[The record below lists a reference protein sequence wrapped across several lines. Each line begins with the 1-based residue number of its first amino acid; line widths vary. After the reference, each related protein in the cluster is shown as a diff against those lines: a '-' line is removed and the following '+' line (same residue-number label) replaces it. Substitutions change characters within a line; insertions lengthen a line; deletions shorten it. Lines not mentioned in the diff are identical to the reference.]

1 MGRGVDRRAFLA
13 SAPVAAA
20 ALAPARSA
28 FAARIASLDEPLAR
42 PSRLRPEYTLDEWG
56 VYFNHGSIGTI
67 PLAVQEAHE
76 AYLRT
81 CERNP
86 WLHMWGGAWEEPREA
101 TREKAAKLMR
111 CQADEVT
118 LTHNTT
124 EGFNQLAAGLPLGP
138 GDEVLFGSLN
148 HAGASVCWHHHAAT
162 RGFTVREFAFPQE
175 RAPELTRDEVLEIY
189 ADAIAPSTRVLVF
202 PHIDN
207 RVGLRHPMR
216 ELAALAHGRGVEFVA
231 VDGAQSLGMIPVNL
245 AGSSVD
251 FFASSPHKWIQSP
264 KGVGVLYVRKAV
276 QESLRPSWVTW
287 GQKRWSGS
295 ARVFEDYGTR
305 NLAAILALGDAL
317 DFQDALGEA
326 ALSRAAR
333 ALPEARRCD
342 QRHQLALAPPL
353 RGGRLPLRRGPR
365 RPLRAG
371 RLREIVRR
379 ARLRLPRLRRA
390 GFRRGA
396 RVTQR
401 VQQRGRDRRLR
412 RSIVLA
418 RRPT

>member
-1 MGRGVDRRAFLA
+1 M
-13 SAPVAAA
+13 
-20 ALAPARSA
+20 
-28 FAARIASLDEPLAR
+28 ASLDEPLAR
-42 PSRLRPEYTLDEWG
+42 PSRLRPEYTLDEWV

-111 CQADEVT
+111 CQADEVA

-189 ADAIAPSTRVLVF
+189 ADAIAPSTRMLVF

-231 VDGAQSLGMIPVNL
+231 VDGAQSLGMIPVDL
-245 AGSSVD
+245 AGSGVD

-295 ARVFEDYGTR
+295 TRVFEDYGTR

-326 ALSRAAR
+326 AKEQRYRELHEHFLKRVDATSGISWLSPRRFEAGGSLYAVALAGRSARDAFERLFAERGFVFRAFAEPAFDAAR
-333 ALPEARRCD
+333 VSLNVFNSGD
-342 QRHQLALAPPL
+342 
-353 RGGRLPLRRGPR
+353 
-365 RPLRAG
+365 
-371 RLREIVRR
+371 EIDAFV
-379 ARLRLPRLRRA
+379 
-390 GFRRGA
+390 
-396 RVTQR
+396 
-401 VQQRGRDRRLR
+401 
-412 RSIVLA
+412 
-418 RRPT
+418 